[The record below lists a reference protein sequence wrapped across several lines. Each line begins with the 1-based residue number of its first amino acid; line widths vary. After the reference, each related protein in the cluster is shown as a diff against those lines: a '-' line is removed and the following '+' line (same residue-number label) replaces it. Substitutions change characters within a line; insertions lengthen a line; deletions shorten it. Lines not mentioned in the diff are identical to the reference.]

1 MAMPRWFAPLT
12 VVVAA
17 MFAYAPIS
25 IANAPIESTMLLV
38 QKIFYFHV
46 PSWFVMFSGAFLCA
60 GASVRYLTKGSREAD
75 HYAITGAE
83 LAVVFGLIGL
93 ITGPL
98 WGRKA
103 WGVWWQWDVKLTLAL
118 VVWLSFVAYLLLRR
132 FGGPG
137 SEKLAAAVGI
147 FGAVNIPFVYYSVN
161 WWRTIHPK
169 TSVVPTLGPGM
180 RGTFWFCTLAFM
192 LLMVLI
198 AARARPAGTPSRAA
212 STISISSW
220 RTERWCR
227 AVPAGAPCC
236 CGYFSQPDQPPTF
249 RCRRRSSR
257 PNVPPRT
264 SSCRSASCR
273 RRSSCQRRPC

>member
-1 MAMPRWFAPLT
+1 MPRWFVPLV

-98 WGRKA
+98 WARKA

-198 AARARPAGTPSRAA
+198 VAVRVRLERHRALVNDLYL
-212 STISISSW
+212 
-220 RTERWCR
+220 ELE
-227 AVPAGAPCC
+227 
-236 CGYFSQPDQPPTF
+236 D
-249 RCRRRSSR
+249 
-257 PNVPPRT
+257 
-264 SSCRSASCR
+264 
-273 RRSSCQRRPC
+273 

>member
-1 MAMPRWFAPLT
+1 MAMPRWFALLT

-198 AARARPAGTPSRAA
+198 IAVRVRLERHRALVTDLYL
-212 STISISSW
+212 
-220 RTERWCR
+220 ELE
-227 AVPAGAPCC
+227 
-236 CGYFSQPDQPPTF
+236 D
-249 RCRRRSSR
+249 
-257 PNVPPRT
+257 
-264 SSCRSASCR
+264 
-273 RRSSCQRRPC
+273 

>member
-198 AARARPAGTPSRAA
+198 ATVRVRLERHRALVNDLYL
-212 STISISSW
+212 
-220 RTERWCR
+220 ELE
-227 AVPAGAPCC
+227 
-236 CGYFSQPDQPPTF
+236 D
-249 RCRRRSSR
+249 
-257 PNVPPRT
+257 
-264 SSCRSASCR
+264 
-273 RRSSCQRRPC
+273 

>member
-1 MAMPRWFAPLT
+1 MPRWFTPLV

-46 PSWFVMFSGAFLCA
+46 PAWFVMFSGAFLCA
-60 GASVRYLTKGSREAD
+60 GASVRYLAKGAREAD

-103 WGVWWQWDVKLTLAL
+103 WGVWWEWDVKLTLAL

-147 FGAVNIPFVYYSVN
+147 FGAANIPFVYYSVN

-192 LLMVLI
+192 LLMVLLV
-198 AARARPAGTPSRAA
+198 AARVRLERHRALVNDLYL
-212 STISISSW
+212 
-220 RTERWCR
+220 ELE
-227 AVPAGAPCC
+227 
-236 CGYFSQPDQPPTF
+236 D
-249 RCRRRSSR
+249 
-257 PNVPPRT
+257 
-264 SSCRSASCR
+264 
-273 RRSSCQRRPC
+273 

>member
-1 MAMPRWFAPLT
+1 MPRWFAPLT

-17 MFAYAPIS
+17 MLAYAPIS

-60 GASVRYLTKGSREAD
+60 GGSVRYLTKGSREAD

-103 WGVWWQWDVKLTLAL
+103 WGVWWEWDVKLTLAL

-198 AARARPAGTPSRAA
+198 VAVRVRLERHRALVTDLYL
-212 STISISSW
+212 
-220 RTERWCR
+220 ELE
-227 AVPAGAPCC
+227 
-236 CGYFSQPDQPPTF
+236 D
-249 RCRRRSSR
+249 
-257 PNVPPRT
+257 
-264 SSCRSASCR
+264 
-273 RRSSCQRRPC
+273 